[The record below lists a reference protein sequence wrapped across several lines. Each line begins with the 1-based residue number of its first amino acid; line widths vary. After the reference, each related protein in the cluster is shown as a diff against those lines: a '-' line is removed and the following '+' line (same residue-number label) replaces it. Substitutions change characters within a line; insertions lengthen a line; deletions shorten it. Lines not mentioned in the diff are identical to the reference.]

1 MEHDLVL
8 TGHGV
13 RLEPLGVQ
21 HAAALAPLVDAEMWR
36 GMTSPLPDDEAAMTA
51 HVERLVATPAM
62 VAFAVRDEHTDG
74 SPVVGVTTYYDV
86 ASAMGRCEIGNT
98 FYGRAVWGTHVN
110 PAAKLLLLTHAFEDW
125 GLARVAL
132 RGDARNA
139 RSLAAMR
146 KLGARY
152 EGTLRDHRVS
162 ADGTRQDTVYFSILA
177 AEWPTVRDGLLARL
191 GDAG

>member
-8 TGHGV
+8 SGYGV
-13 RLEPLGVQ
+13 RLEPLDAT
-21 HAAALAPLVDAEMWR
+21 HAGALAPLVDADMWR
-36 GMTSPLPDDEAAMTA
+36 GMTTPLPDDEAAMAA
-51 HVERLVATPAM
+51 HVGRLVATPSM
-62 VAFAVRDEHTDG
+62 VAFVVRDERADG
-74 SPVVGVTTYYDV
+74 APVVGVTTYYDV
-86 ASAMGRCEIGNT
+86 THAMGRCEIGNT

-110 PAAKLLLLTHAFEDW
+110 PAAKLLLLGHAFEEW
-125 GLARVAL
+125 GMARVAL

-177 AEWPTVRDGLLARL
+177 AEWPAVRDRLLERL
-191 GDAG
+191 GAAG

>member
-13 RLEPLGVQ
+13 RLEPLGVG

-36 GMTSPLPDDEAAMTA
+36 GMTSPLPDDEAAMAA

-62 VAFAVRDEHTDG
+62 VAFAVRDERTDG

-86 ASAMGRCEIGNT
+86 AHAMGRCEVGNT
-98 FYGRAVWGTHVN
+98 FYGRSVWGKHVN
-110 PAAKLLLLTHAFEDW
+110 PAAKLLLLTHAFDDW

-132 RGDARNA
+132 RGD
-139 RSLAAMR
+139 R
-146 KLGARY
+146 KS
-152 EGTLRDHRVS
+152 V
-162 ADGTRQDTVYFSILA
+162 V
-177 AEWPTVRDGLLARL
+177 
-191 GDAG
+191 

>member
-1 MEHDLVL
+1 
-8 TGHGV
+8 
-13 RLEPLGVQ
+13 
-21 HAAALAPLVDAEMWR
+21 
-36 GMTSPLPDDEAAMTA
+36 MTSPLPDDEAAMAA

-62 VAFAVRDEHTDG
+62 VAFAVRDERADG

-86 ASAMGRCEIGNT
+86 AHAMGRCEIGNT
-98 FYGRAVWGTHVN
+98 FYGRTVWGTHVN
-110 PAAKLLLLTHAFEDW
+110 PAAKLLLLAHAFEDW

-177 AEWPTVRDGLLARL
+177 AEWPTVRDRLLARL